1 MSVEHVQNHVAPSVP
16 ADEAQRLESLAARLA
31 RSGLVPTD
39 LRGKPNEIAL
49 VMWRGREWGIEPLTS
64 LEAIYVINGR
74 TVPAAKVLVGRAKA
88 AGYDIWPEVLSS
100 TRVVAA
106 GCPVNNPA
114 RISRVE
120 WTMDDARRAGLDQ
133 KEVWR
138 KFPAAMLW
146 ARASS
151 MLARAL
157 APEAFVGLSM
167 PTDDELDRAESAEV
181 SVPVVGEVPTV
192 GAIDDSEPTDAEVVV
207 AATADP
213 ANDLKVQAA
222 ELSAELGL
230 DPAAKAA
237 VCTFAANTTK
247 PTTVDDL
254 TRVVETLKRIQ
265 ADELILDFS
274 DGEWVILAGS
284 GEQWGEDQ

>member
-1 MSVEHVQNHVAPSVP
+1 
-16 ADEAQRLESLAARLA
+16 
-31 RSGLVPTD
+31 
-39 LRGKPNEIAL
+39 
-49 VMWRGREWGIEPLTS
+49 
-64 LEAIYVINGR
+64 
-74 TVPAAKVLVGRAKA
+74 
-88 AGYDIWPEVLSS
+88 
-100 TRVVAA
+100 
-106 GCPVNNPA
+106 
-114 RISRVE
+114 
-120 WTMDDARRAGLDQ
+120 
-133 KEVWR
+133 
-138 KFPAAMLW
+138 
-146 ARASS
+146 